1 VIVSVNDVDQLKDSV
16 FDVLPDM
23 KQNVEKVTDT
33 YYALFPALCIRS
45 SVAVSPLSV
54 PKVRKN

>member
-1 VIVSVNDVDQLKDSV
+1 
-16 FDVLPDM
+16 M